1 MARYEATVASRRGA
15 AETFDYLATFSNAAQ
30 WDPGTLAAERAASGL
45 AQALATSPGA

>member
-30 WDPGTLAAERAASGL
+30 WDPGTLPDYPVP
-45 AQALATSPGA
+45 ATA